1 MAMTDRV
8 RRRRKP
14 QMTGKVLAAGLVIAA
29 AAWMAPDETHAQQ
42 KAGSSAATYPNRPIR
57 VIDPVPPGGGTWV
70 IGRLVEEKLSESL
83 GQPIVHDSRGG
94 AGGAIGTELAARAP
108 ADGYTLALATASTI
122 AVNPLLSRV
131 PYDPVKDFSPV
142 GQLGSIPLLLVIHPS
157 LPARTVSEL
166 VALARSQKG
175 ALNYASPGAGTLGH
189 LAGELFKV
197 TANVIIT
204 HVPYKGGGPALTDVM
219 GNQVQLLFANVLSG
233 LPFTKSGRLRALA
246 VTGAKRAQAAPEIPT
261 VAESGLPRF
270 EVSNWYGVL
279 APARTSPEIVAKL
292 NQSINKVLE
301 AADAREKL
309 AALGADPGGGS
320 PEQFG
325 AHIKAELAKWGKV
338 IRQSDIRAE

>member
-1 MAMTDRV
+1 M
-8 RRRRKP
+8 RRKLRASALI
-14 QMTGKVLAAGLVIAA
+14 VAA
-29 AAWMAPDETHAQQ
+29 AAWPVPDEAQAQQ
-42 KAGSSAATYPNRPIR
+42 KSISAASAYPNRPIR
-57 VIDPVPPGGGTWV
+57 MIDPFPPGGGTWV

-122 AVNPLLSRV
+122 SVNPLLSKV
-131 PYDPVKDFSPV
+131 PYDPVRDFSAV
-142 GQLGSIPLLLVIHPS
+142 AHLGSIPLLLVVHPS
-157 LPARTVSEL
+157 VPARTVNEL
-166 VALARSQKG
+166 IALARSQKG
-175 ALNYASPGAGTLGH
+175 ALNYASAGSGTLGH

-197 TANVIIT
+197 TANVSIT

-233 LPFTKSGRLRALA
+233 LPFAKQGRLRAIA
-246 VTGAKRAQAAPEIPT
+246 VTGPKRTQAAPDIPT

-270 EVSNWYGVL
+270 TVSNWYGVL
-279 APARTSPEIVAKL
+279 APARTPPDIIVKL
-292 NQSINKVLE
+292 NRSINKVLD
-301 AADAREKL
+301 AADVQEKL

-325 AHIKAELAKWGKV
+325 AHIKAELAKWEKV
-338 IRQSDIRAE
+338 IKQANIRSE